1 MVRVRSFGSTQ
12 GSLLAMRT
20 ARNNRVGRARQIDS
34 PMMLRIPELLSGSDV
49 LACRKALDQADWQ
62 DGRATAGHQSVKVKS
77 NLQLPLDSAAA
88 RELGNLILDRLGQ
101 CPLFIASA
109 LPLRVLPP
117 RFNRY
122 EGGGTYGNHIDNAL
136 FRAPGAETYVRSD
149 ISCTLFLNEPDEY
162 EGGELV
168 VEDSYGDHRVK
179 LPAGDLIIY
188 PGSSHHRVTP
198 VTKGA
203 RLASF
208 FWTQSLVPSEVQR
221 RTLFELDTAIQR
233 LTADHPEHES
243 IASLTGVYHN
253 LLRQWSIT

>member
-1 MVRVRSFGSTQ
+1 
-12 GSLLAMRT
+12 
-20 ARNNRVGRARQIDS
+20 
-34 PMMLRIPELLSGSDV
+34 MMLRIPALLSSADIQQ
-49 LACRKALDQADWQ
+49 CREALNRAAWQ
-62 DGRATAGHQSVKVKS
+62 DGRLTAGHQSVHVKS
-77 NLQLPLDSAAA
+77 NLQLPLDSPAA
-88 RELGNLILDRLGQ
+88 RELGNLILDRLGR
-101 CPLFIASA
+101 CPLFIAAA

-136 FRAPGAETYVRSD
+136 IRIPGADTYVRTD
-149 ISCTLFLNEPDEY
+149 ISSTVFLNDPDDY

-179 LPAGDLIIY
+179 LPAGDMVIY
-188 PGSSHHRVTP
+188 PGTSLHRVTP

-221 RTLFELDTAIQR
+221 RTLFELDNAIQQ
-233 LTADHPEHES
+233 LAGDHPGHAS
-243 IASLTGVYHN
+243 IDPLTGVYHN
-253 LLRQWSIT
+253 LLRQWSVA